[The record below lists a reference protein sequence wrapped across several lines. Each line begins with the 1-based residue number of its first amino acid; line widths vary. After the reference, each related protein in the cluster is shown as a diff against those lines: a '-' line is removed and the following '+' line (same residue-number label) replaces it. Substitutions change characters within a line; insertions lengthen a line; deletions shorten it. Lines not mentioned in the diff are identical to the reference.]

1 MRPSGPLVQ
10 VASQLILL
18 AAGLFVLLPI
28 WSLLVLALDPKL
40 ASGIPSAFELVP
52 QHPTLDTFAAVLAS
66 PVRTLSFLGLL
77 RNSFVASGMAAGIAL
92 VFGTSMAYAFARM
105 RFPGGRVGPFGL
117 LVGAFLPPIALAVPL
132 FVLLGTLEN
141 AIPAAHAFGLRGSLA
156 GLGIVYASFSLP
168 FCLWLMRAAFRAVPE
183 ELEEAAFVEGAGRLR
198 TFRQIDLPLAA
209 PSILVAALLAFLLA
223 YSEFAIGWLFVEK
236 GQNVT
241 LAMALAGQEAGF
253 YGGQWGRTAALSLL
267 AALPVVAVFLV
278 LQRVL
283 LRASLTPAVD

>member
-1 MRPSGPLVQ
+1 MRRIGPLGQ
-10 VASQLILL
+10 LASQLILL
-18 AAGLFVLLPI
+18 AAGVFVLLPI
-28 WSLLVLALDPKL
+28 WFLLVLALDPKL
-40 ASGIPSAFELVP
+40 ASGIPSEFQALP
-52 QHPTLDTFAAVLAS
+52 RDPTPDTFAAVLES
-66 PVRTLSFLGLL
+66 PVRNLTFWGLL
-77 RNSFVASGMAAGIAL
+77 RNSFIVSGMAAGIAL

-105 RFPGGRVGPFGL
+105 RFPGSRVGPFTL

-132 FVLLGTLEN
+132 FVLLGTLES
-141 AIPAAHAFGLRGSLA
+141 AIPAARAFGIRGSLA

-209 PSILVAALLAFLLA
+209 PSILVAALIAFLLA

-236 GQNVT
+236 GDNVT

-267 AALPVVAVFLV
+267 AALPVVVVFLV

-283 LRASLTPAVD
+283 LRASLTTATD

>member
-1 MRPSGPLVQ
+1 MHRTGPLGLL
-10 VASQLILL
+10 SGYLILI
-18 AAGLFVLLPI
+18 ATGIFVLIPI
-28 WSLLVLALDPKL
+28 WFLLVLALDPKL
-40 ASGIPSAFELVP
+40 ASGIPSEFQAVP
-52 QHPTLDTFAAVLAS
+52 HDPTLDTFAAVLES
-66 PVRTLSFLGLL
+66 PVRNLTFWGLL
-77 RNSFVASGMAAGIAL
+77 RNSFIVSGMAAGIAL

-105 RFPGGRVGPFGL
+105 RFPGSRVGPFGL

-141 AIPAAHAFGLRGSLA
+141 VLPAAREFGVRGSLL
-156 GLGIVYASFSLP
+156 GLGIVYAAFSLP

-183 ELEEAAFVEGAGRLR
+183 ELEEAAFAEGATRFR

-236 GQNVT
+236 GDNVT

-253 YGGQWGRTAALSLL
+253 YGGQWGRTAALALL
-267 AALPVVAVFLV
+267 AALPVVLVFLV
-278 LQRVL
+278 LQRFL
-283 LRASLTPAVD
+283 LRASLTTATD